1 MEDLRK
7 RSLSLC
13 KHGLDKLFYLQL
25 LALILS
31 FLFYLNLDLKLQ
43 EGFLSCLQ
51 ILGIKATLYSCTL
64 ALCSFGF
71 FLLMAL
77 LSYQDILYR
86 EVGHDLLIACALLSL
101 VLAVCMQLHKLCSPE
116 LMQLNFSYTHLFS
129 HVLMPPVLRAF
140 ISSFSLVCLEL
151 IYRALLGKP
160 GLGFG
165 DVKFLGCLSF
175 QLGFYI
181 FAILALASCLMLVF
195 IAIKSICKSFYCA
208 GDKALPKDFAFI
220 PALSCSYIVLMLLI

>member
-25 LALILS
+25 LAFILS
-31 FLFYLNLDLKLQ
+31 FLFYLNLDLKAQ
-43 EGFLSCLQ
+43 ESFLSCLQ
-51 ILGIKATLYSCTL
+51 ILGIKASLYSCTL

-71 FLLMAL
+71 ILLMAL

-86 EVGHDLLIACALLSL
+86 EVGHDLLIACALFSL
-101 VLAVCMQLHKLCSPE
+101 VLAVCVQLHKLCSSE

-129 HVLMPPVLRAF
+129 HVLIPCMLTAF
-140 ISSFSLVCLEL
+140 ISTFSLACLEL
-151 IYRALLGKP
+151 CYRAFLRKP

-195 IAIKSICKSFYCA
+195 IAIKSICNRFFCA
-208 GDKALPKDFAFI
+208 GDKAVPKDFAFI
-220 PALSCSYIVLMLLI
+220 PALSCAYIVLMLLI